1 MTNPTVFSLAGS
13 TALITGGGS
22 GLGFAM
28 AQCLLAAG
36 ASVVIAGQTEKK
48 LIQATA
54 ALGKNASYQVADI
67 NNARAVSDLLD
78 VTLARHGG
86 LDILINNAG
95 NHVKKPI
102 DAMNSVD
109 FRSVLDT
116 HVVAA
121 FDLTRAALP
130 LLRKSPNASVLFIA
144 SMASYLSIPSIIGY
158 TAAKAAVLG
167 LVRGAAAELGP
178 ENIRVNAIAP
188 GWISSPMT
196 DRALSTDPARK
207 AKVLSRTPLGHLG
220 EAADIGWAA
229 VYLSS
234 AAAKFVHGHTLVV
247 DGGAVSGF

>member
-1 MTNPTVFSLAGS
+1 MSNPTVFSLEGS
-13 TALITGGGS
+13 IALITGGGS

-28 AQCLLAAG
+28 AQCFLKAG
-36 ASVVIAGQTEKK
+36 AKVVIAGQTEEK
-48 LIQATA
+48 LIGAVA
-54 ALGKNASYQVADI
+54 ALGKNVSYQVANVNDVQ
-67 NNARAVSDLLD
+67 AVTDLIS
-78 VTLARHGG
+78 AMEAHHGG
-86 LDILINNAG
+86 LDILNNNAG

-102 DAMNSVD
+102 DAVSSAD

-130 LLRKSPNASVLFIA
+130 LLRQSSNASVLFVA

-167 LVRGAAAELGP
+167 LVRAAAAELGP

-196 DRALSTDPARK
+196 DKALSTDRARK
-207 AKVLSRTPLGHLG
+207 AKVLSRTPLGRMG
-220 EAADIGWAA
+220 EADDIGWAA

-234 AAAKFVHGHTLVV
+234 PAAKFVHGHTLIV